1 MAAAPVR
8 TKRLRDLQP
17 DPSKGGHHSTTSGI
31 HDVTSA
37 HTGSDDDN
45 NAGSTQSQSPIPAA
59 RAPTTAASSA
69 SSVAEPP
76 SMPLAPSPKAPPR
89 KVRRQAST
97 AAHLAEKGLP
107 GFAVRRVTVHR
118 PEGEGLGLSIV
129 PSCGATRYYYQVSG
143 S

>member
-8 TKRLRDLQP
+8 SKRLRDLQP
-17 DPSKGGHHSTTSGI
+17 DPPKGGHHSTSGI

-37 HTGSDDDN
+37 HTGSDDDAN
-45 NAGSTQSQSPIPAA
+45 DAGSTQSQSPIPAA
-59 RAPTTAASSA
+59 RAPTTAA

-143 S
+143 C